1 MYGWHHRALRP
12 AEAAAAKPHTFLA
25 GSDGDVGG
33 SLRKLGPHLCDFLI
47 TCYTHAV
54 DTGWRSLWLVPSLL
68 CLKPALTIL
77 SLFWT
82 LLFGVG
88 LFFLLVQ
95 RPAQLSPLFF
105 VLTSVAFSA
114 ACLNHTRPYTSSS
127 LKYAPLKCCVQSSP
141 QLVLRIS
148 CCTLVERKYPLFK
161 PVRSSFFLC
170 LKSAFLICL
179 LLKNHFQRAVLK
191 CVFVIIW
198 ESCAFFRP

>member
-1 MYGWHHRALRP
+1 M
-12 AEAAAAKPHTFLA
+12 
-25 GSDGDVGG
+25 V
-33 SLRKLGPHLCDFLI
+33 
-47 TCYTHAV
+47 
-54 DTGWRSLWLVPSLL
+54 
-68 CLKPALTIL
+68 
-77 SLFWT
+77 
-82 LLFGVG
+82 
-88 LFFLLVQ
+88 LFFSP

-127 LKYAPLKCCVQSSP
+127 LKYARLKCCVQSSP

-148 CCTLVERKYPLFK
+148 CCTLAERKYPLLK

-198 ESCAFFRP
+198 ESCAFFPALILVIKLRFLNKVCLMHIM